1 MAFYKNE
8 AHVKKS
14 TSDAYD
20 KEHKP
25 GQPTPHSGIYRCPGC
40 GREDVSETG
49 KPLPS
54 QNHKQHTASQ
64 GPIRWKLL
72 VWSEGDPK

>member
-1 MAFYKNE
+1 MSLYKDSL
-8 AHVKKS
+8 HVKSS
-14 TSDAYD
+14 TDGAFD

-25 GQPTPHSGIYRCPGC
+25 GEPTPHSGIYRCVSC

-54 QNHKQHTASQ
+54 QNHKQHSP
-64 GPIRWKLL
+64 GLPIRWKML
-72 VWSEGDPK
+72 VYSQGDPS